1 MNAAVSPVPK
11 PARSSNPQT
20 VAEAYLMT
28 LKARGVDYLFGNAG
42 TDFAPIIEG
51 LARAEA
57 DGVDMPKAVEIIH
70 ETLTV
75 GMAHGYFLATG
86 RPQAAMV
93 HVNVG
98 LANSLMGLINASR
111 GQVPVLFASGRTPLT
126 EFGRRGSRNAPIHWG
141 QEMFDQGGL
150 AREFVKWDHE
160 IRAAEQIVALVDRS
174 LSISMS
180 EPKGPT
186 YLSLPREILAER
198 LPEGFEIGEPHAN
211 AAASPH
217 PDPSAIHHVANL
229 VAAARHPLVIIS
241 GGDQAIFD
249 RLGSFAERFA
259 VPVVQF
265 WRTSCAIATNHPFYA
280 GEVPKEELASADVVV
295 VLNTMVPWMP
305 GAMPLTPGA
314 KVIEIGPDPTFAD
327 VPVRTFPSVISLTS
341 SVAPALDALSAALDQ
356 LGYADSAAV
365 ADRRRTL
372 VPQLAERRQ
381 RERAA
386 GDDPGGV
393 PMTPE
398 YMTRV
403 LNDVVGQDATIV
415 NELGLSTGVLELT
428 NWDSFYG
435 PTISAG
441 LGWGVPA
448 ALGMKLARP
457 DKTVVACTGDGSYVF
472 ANPAACHHAAAS
484 LGLGLLTVVAD
495 NRVWNAVRRSTIA
508 VYPEGMARS
517 SEHMPLSSLEPAP
530 DYPKLVEAYGGHGT
544 HVAEPEEL
552 RPALERALEITA
564 SGRQALVSVHCSYPD
579 AAHH

>member
-1 MNAAVSPVPK
+1 
-11 PARSSNPQT
+11 
-20 VAEAYLMT
+20 MT

-57 DGVDMPKAVEIIH
+57 DGIDMPKAVEIIH

-111 GQVPVLFASGRTPLT
+111 GQVPVLFASGRTPIT

-186 YLSLPREILAER
+186 YLSLPRELLAER
-198 LPEGFEIGEPHAN
+198 LPEGFEIGAPHAV

-217 PDPSAIHHVANL
+217 PDPTAIDNAANL
-229 VAAARHPLVIIS
+229 IAAARHPLVIIS
-241 GGDQAIFD
+241 GGDQVIFD
-249 RLGSFAERFA
+249 RLGPFADRFA

-265 WRTSCAIATNHPFYA
+265 WRTSCAIATDHPFYA
-280 GEVPKEELASADVVV
+280 GEVPKEELASADVVI

-305 GAMPLTPGA
+305 GAMPLAAGT
-314 KVIEIGPDPTFAD
+314 KVIEIGPDPTFSD
-327 VPVRTFPSVISLTS
+327 IPVRTFPSIIALTS
-341 SVAPALDALSAALDQ
+341 SVSPALEALSAALDR
-356 LGYADSAAV
+356 LGCADSAVV

-372 VPQLAERRQ
+372 VPQLAERRR

-398 YMTRV
+398 YMTRT
-403 LNDVVGQDATIV
+403 LNDVVGQGATIV
-415 NELGLSTGVLELT
+415 NELGLSTAVLELT

-508 VYPEGMARS
+508 VYPEGLARS

-530 DYPKLVEAYGGHGT
+530 DYPKLVEAYGGHGA

-564 SGRQALVSVHCSYPD
+564 TGRQALVSVHCSYPD